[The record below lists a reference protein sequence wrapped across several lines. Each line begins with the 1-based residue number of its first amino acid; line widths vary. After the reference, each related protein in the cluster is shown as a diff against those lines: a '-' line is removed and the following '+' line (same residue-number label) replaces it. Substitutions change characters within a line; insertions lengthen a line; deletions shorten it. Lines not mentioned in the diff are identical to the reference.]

1 MKLLQDFTRKSIQW
15 LGSPA
20 AFNLGLAGIVLW
32 LALGPAL
39 RYSEDWQLWINT
51 STTILTFV
59 FTFLLQAAQRRHA
72 RRLQLKLDELIRAY
86 RVLNARQRLIKLEE
100 APEPELQQLAAEFKA
115 LAERAQQHGR

>member
-1 MKLLQDFTRKSIQW
+1 MKLLQDFTLKSIQW

-51 STTILTFV
+51 
-59 FTFLLQAAQRRHA
+59 
-72 RRLQLKLDELIRAY
+72 
-86 RVLNARQRLIKLEE
+86 
-100 APEPELQQLAAEFKA
+100 APPS
-115 LAERAQQHGR
+115 